1 MGFLH
6 VHPPHHYL
14 LNMFFQARP
23 KPDSL
28 AMIIFPLEAPR
39 FSPQSSP
46 QDDDL
51 VRVSYYVNVQIPKP
65 SAIILCL

>member
-1 MGFLH
+1 
-6 VHPPHHYL
+6 
-14 LNMFFQARP
+14 MFFQARP